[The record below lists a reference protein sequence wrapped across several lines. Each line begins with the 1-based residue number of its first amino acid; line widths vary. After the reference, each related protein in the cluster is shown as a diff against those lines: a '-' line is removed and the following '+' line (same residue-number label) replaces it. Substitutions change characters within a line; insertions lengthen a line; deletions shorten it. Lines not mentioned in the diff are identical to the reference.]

1 MHHQHTRCIR
11 KLDAAIKE
19 LREAQHLLSKEN
31 FEQAE
36 NEIGD
41 SLVDI
46 SKALRCLTSRGGEKD
61 QWDE

>member
-1 MHHQHTRCIR
+1 
-11 KLDAAIKE
+11 LDAAIKE